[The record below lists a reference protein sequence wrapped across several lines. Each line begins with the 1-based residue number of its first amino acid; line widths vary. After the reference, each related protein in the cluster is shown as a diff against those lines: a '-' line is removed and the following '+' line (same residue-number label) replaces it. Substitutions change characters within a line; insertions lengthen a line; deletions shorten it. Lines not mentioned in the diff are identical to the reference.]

1 MRSERREAQRTRVRD
16 VASGLFA
23 EHGFDVVTMA
33 DIATA
38 AGVAR
43 ATVFNY
49 FGSKHAL
56 VEEITESVFEFYVAM
71 LDAALADDETPTPE
85 LVRRLFAEMG
95 AGIETARGFFRG
107 VFREIAKIQLGLD
120 EGSVAQRASDE
131 AKERTLRLLQRGQER
146 GDISTDIDAR
156 DLTEAMT
163 SLSNGTITSW
173 LYSDANQS
181 LVARMQAAADV
192 LLSPVEQE
200 GTRR

>member
-1 MRSERREAQRTRVRD
+1 MSSERREAQRTRVRD

-23 EHGFDVVTMA
+23 EHGFDDVTMA
-33 DIATA
+33 DIANA

-71 LDAALADDETPTPE
+71 LDAALADDVTPTPE

-120 EGSVAQRASDE
+120 EGSVAQRASDD
-131 AKERTLRLLQRGQER
+131 AKERTLTLLRRGQER
-146 GDISTDIDAR
+146 GDISADIDAR

-173 LYSDANQS
+173 LYTDVSQS
-181 LVARMQAAADV
+181 LVARMEAAADV
-192 LLSPVEQE
+192 LLSAVEQKGE
-200 GTRR
+200 RR

>member
-1 MRSERREAQRTRVRD
+1 M
-16 VASGLFA
+16 ASGLFA
-23 EHGFDVVTMA
+23 EHGFDDVTMA

-71 LDAALADDETPTPE
+71 LDAALADDVTPTPE

-131 AKERTLRLLQRGQER
+131 AKERTFRLLRRGQER
-146 GDISTDIDAR
+146 GDISNDIDAR

-163 SLSNGTITSW
+163 SLTNGTITSW
-173 LYSDANQS
+173 LYRDESQS
-181 LVARMQAAADV
+181 LVPRMKAAADV
-192 LLSPVEQE
+192 LLSPVEHK
-200 GTRR
+200 GARR